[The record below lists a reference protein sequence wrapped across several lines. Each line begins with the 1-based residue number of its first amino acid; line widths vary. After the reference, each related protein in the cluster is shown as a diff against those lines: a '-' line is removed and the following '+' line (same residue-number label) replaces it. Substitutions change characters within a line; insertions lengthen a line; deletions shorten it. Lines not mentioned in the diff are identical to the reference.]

1 LIYSMT
7 GFGRSRKEDAGYSI
21 NVEMRALNAKQ
32 LDISARFPKTFME
45 FEDLCRRIISER
57 IRRGRIDLFVQIE
70 STDIRQ
76 KVPQISPELARYYW
90 KQLQDIHLEIRI
102 TEELKLDHLL
112 HIPHIYEVPETVVD
126 SEAIQALLATAV
138 SEALEQVQR
147 MRARE
152 GESLLQ
158 DFLNRLTSL
167 KKDLSVVRER
177 SGTVVQEYKSK
188 LEDRMKQLLG
198 GVGPDENRLLQEI
211 AFLVDRSDINEEIV
225 RLGSHLDQ
233 IRSLLTS
240 SKPADGR
247 RLDFIIQELH
257 REVNTIGSKTTDLET
272 VQAVVRMKT
281 EIGKLKEQAQN
292 IE

>member
-1 LIYSMT
+1 MIYSMT
-7 GFGRSRKEDAGYSI
+7 GFGRSRKEGAGYSV

-32 LDISARFPKTFME
+32 LDISARFPKNFME
-45 FEDLCRRIISER
+45 FEDLCRKIISEK

-70 STDIRQ
+70 STDIKQ
-76 KVPQISPELARYYW
+76 KVPQISLELTRYYW
-90 KQLQDIHLEIRI
+90 KQLQDIHLEIEK
-102 TEELKLDHLL
+102 TEEPKLDHLL

-126 SEAIQALLATAV
+126 SDALQALLAAAV
-138 SEALEQVQR
+138 AEALEQVQR
-147 MRARE
+147 MRGLE

-158 DFLNRLTSL
+158 DFLNRLSSL
-167 KKDLSVVRER
+167 GEDLAIVRGH
-177 SGTVVQEYKSK
+177 SGTVILEYKSK
-188 LEDRMKQLLG
+188 LEERLKQLLG
-198 GVGPDENRLLQEI
+198 GVEPDENRLLQEI
-211 AFLVDRSDINEEIV
+211 AFLVDRSDINEEMV

-233 IRSLLTS
+233 IRDLLTG

-247 RLDFIIQELH
+247 RLDFLIQELH

-272 VQAVVRMKT
+272 IQAVVRMKT